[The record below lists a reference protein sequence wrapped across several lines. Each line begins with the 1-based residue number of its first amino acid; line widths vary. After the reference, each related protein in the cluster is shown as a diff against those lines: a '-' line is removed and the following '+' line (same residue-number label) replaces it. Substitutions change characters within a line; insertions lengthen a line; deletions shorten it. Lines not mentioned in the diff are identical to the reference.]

1 MADTLRHATGRP
13 VRAYHA
19 GLDPEVRRRNQ
30 ADFVASEDMVI
41 CATVAFGMGI
51 DKPDV
56 RFVAH
61 AGLPK
66 SIEAYYQET
75 GRAGRDGDPAVAH
88 LFWGAEDFARA
99 RQRIGE
105 VEPAR
110 QPGERQR
117 LNALGALAET
127 AGCRRRILLAHFGEA
142 PPQSC
147 GNCDNCLS
155 PPNAIDATETARK
168 YLSAVFRTGQSFGAT
183 YVEEVLTGK
192 SSERSLM
199 NGHEALSVWNIVD
212 GDEIAMLKP
221 VGRAL
226 LLRDALRTNHHGGL
240 EFGPA
245 ARGLIKGEDSLKL
258 VIPPKRARR
267 KRGDQAANPVNDP
280 LFEALRT
287 RRRELAQEAGVPPY
301 VIFHDSVLREMA
313 AVRPATLHALG
324 RLTGIGQRKLDAY
337 GEPFLKVIRDN

>member
-1 MADTLRHATGRP
+1 AT
-13 VRAYHA
+13 
-19 GLDPEVRRRNQ
+19 
-30 ADFVASEDMVI
+30 I
-41 CATVAFGMGI
+41 AFGMGI

-66 SIEAYYQET
+66 SIEGYYQET

-88 LFWGAEDFARA
+88 LFWGADDFAKA
-99 RQRIGE
+99 RQRVAE
-105 VEPAR
+105 VEPHR

-117 LNALGALAET
+117 LVALAGLVET
-127 AGCRRRILLAHFGEA
+127 PGCRRAVLLRHFGED
-142 PPQSC
+142 PPATC
-147 GNCDNCLS
+147 GNCDNCLE
-155 PPNAIDATETARK
+155 PPPAAADATELAKK

-183 YVEEVLTGK
+183 YVEEILTGR

-212 GDEIAMLKP
+212 PAEAALLKP

-245 ARGLIKGEDSLKL
+245 AKPILKGEAALAVL
-258 VIPPKRARR
+258 PAPKRERRRRDAR
-267 KRGDQAANPVNDP
+267 GGTPNPVGDP
-280 LFEALRT
+280 LFEALRA
-287 RRRELAQEAGVPPY
+287 RRRELAQEAGLPPY
-301 VIFHDSVLREMA
+301 VIFHDSVLRDMA
-313 AVRPATLHALG
+313 AARPATLAALG
-324 RLTGIGQRKLDAY
+324 RVGGVGAKKLEAY
-337 GEPFLKVIRDN
+337 GDAFLRVMRDN